1 LRLPSLSDPIGLVYV
16 KVFTKRAWRSPKTGL
31 LHVSV

>member
-1 LRLPSLSDPIGLVYV
+1 LVYV
-16 KVFTKRAWRSPKTGL
+16 KVVAKRAWRSPKTGL